1 MRAKLILLL
10 FVSLAVT
17 SATFQAVEA
26 PVSRLLRV
34 SLLEGDVTY
43 QRTDLDR
50 WVDLSVNTPILE
62 GDKIWVGRG
71 GRAEVEFENGS
82 FARLSENTIIEFSR
96 LADID
101 SKEGVEV
108 RLIQGLTSFEVRPE
122 PAFTIQTPLFSA
134 RLNDAASFRLDV
146 ETDGSG
152 RLVVFNGKLEVSGSS
167 TRLFVRNGEV
177 VRFLSQDADR
187 YYLETNYVKD
197 EWDRWNDERQ
207 DYLTKITQERF
218 HYGDRGWSTAD
229 LYNYGSWYD
238 VPTYGRIWRP
248 TTVATDWVPF
258 RSGRWVWYSSFG
270 WTWVSYEPWGW
281 IPYHYG
287 RWANVH
293 RYGWSWVP
301 GPRYVSWCPGAV
313 NWVQGTHWVGWVPL
327 GPHEPW
333 YGYGH
338 GGNVFVSRNFRHRG
352 SVTYLP
358 HDSFVNGTPARGF
371 RSPRDPY
378 ADGRIIAGQPRITPT
393 PASRMPVAGN
403 PTPRVFTNEDL
414 EARRNMRERILNTG
428 RSSGSQDPSAE
439 MERLRQE
446 RGRLNTGAASG
457 LTNNVPGTTAP
468 GMRTIPSVSS
478 SGQPQTAPT
487 RSYDNWNSS
496 GSTARSEQRQ
506 RIYRMDSPGP
516 RSTEP
521 SVQRQSP
528 STWTRPTAPVPHPS
542 LDSTPGALP
551 NSDDRSSARQR
562 VYEVYRGRT
571 DSGRNDRYSSQPMHR
586 ESPSTRYNPYTPPS
600 PPPAMSHPAGPP
612 ASYNGPAVR
621 PIGPPPSYQGP
632 SSSRESVSR
641 SQSGHS
647 NSGERSQESRAT
659 ARGRSGR

>member
-1 MRAKLILLL
+1 MRAKLLLL
-10 FVSLAVT
+10 LVSLAVAPT
-17 SATFQAVEA
+17 LFQAAEA
-26 PVSRLLRV
+26 PPARLLRV

-43 QRTDLDR
+43 QRTDLER

-71 GRAEVEFENGS
+71 GRAEVEFENGG
-82 FARLSENTIIEFSR
+82 FVRLSENTIIEFSR
-96 LADID
+96 LADINNRD
-101 SKEGVEV
+101 GVEV
-108 RLIQGLTSFEVRPE
+108 RLVQGLASFEVRPE
-122 PAFTIQTPLFSA
+122 PAFMIQTPLFSA
-134 RLNDAASFRLDV
+134 HLNEAASFRVDV
-146 ETDGSG
+146 DTDGSG
-152 RLVVFNGKLEVSGSS
+152 RLVVFSGKLEVAGRG
-167 TRLFVRNGEV
+167 TRLFLRNGEV

-197 EWDRWNDERQ
+197 EWDRWNEERQ

-218 HYGDRGWSTAD
+218 HYGDRGWTTAD

-248 TTVATDWVPF
+248 ASVETDWVPF
-258 RSGRWVWYSSFG
+258 RSGRWNWYSSFG
-270 WTWVSYEPWGW
+270 WTWISYEPWGW

-293 RYGWSWVP
+293 GYGWSWVP

-313 NWVQGTHWVGWVPL
+313 NWVQGTQWVGWVPL
-327 GPHEPW
+327 APHEPW
-333 YGYGH
+333 YGYGR
-338 GGNVFVSRNFRHRG
+338 GGVNVFVSKNFRHRG

-358 HDSFVNGTPARGF
+358 HDSFVNGTPSRGF

-378 ADGRIIAGQPRITPT
+378 AEGRIIAGQPRITPT

-403 PTPRVFTNEDL
+403 PTPRVFTNADL
-414 EARRNMRERILNTG
+414 EARRNMRERIVNVG
-428 RSSGSQDPSAE
+428 RNSGSQNPSSE
-439 MERLRQE
+439 MERMRQE
-446 RGRLNTGAASG
+446 RNRLNTGAASG
-457 LTNNVPGTTAP
+457 FTNGTSATTAP
-468 GMRTIPSVSS
+468 GIRAIPSVSS

-487 RSYDNWNSS
+487 RSYDNWNR
-496 GSTARSEQRQ
+496 GNSTARSEQRE
-506 RIYRMDSPGP
+506 RIYRMDSP
-516 RSTEP
+516 RHSSAEP

-528 STWTRPTAPVPHPS
+528 STRPTAPVPHPS

-571 DSGRNDRYSSQPMHR
+571 DAGRNDRYSSQPMQR

-612 ASYNGPAVR
+612 PSYNAPAVR
-621 PIGPPPSYQGP
+621 AVGPPPSYQGP

-641 SQSGHS
+641 SQSGNS
-647 NSGERSQESRAT
+647 NSGASNQESRGA
-659 ARGRSGR
+659 ARGRTGR